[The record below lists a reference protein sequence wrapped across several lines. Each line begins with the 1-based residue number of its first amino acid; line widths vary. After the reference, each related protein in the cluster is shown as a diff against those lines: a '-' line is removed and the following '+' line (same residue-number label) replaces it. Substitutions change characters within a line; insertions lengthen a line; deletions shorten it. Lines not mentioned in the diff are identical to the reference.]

1 MAITLGDYY
10 QYMRW
15 DQFNFYEA
23 SVALNSTVPL
33 NTEIGFSV
41 LWKFEQ
47 LRLHFSTAV
56 ISDLTLTVRLSSIRN
71 SSLNARLLSQQ
82 LSNAQDLILDYT
94 SNALL
99 FNSGEA
105 LIITTSTLSVTNLV
119 GIEVIGWAVR
129 G

>member
-1 MAITLGDYY
+1 MAITSGDYIQY
-10 QYMRW
+10 QRW
-15 DQFNFYEA
+15 DQFTFYEA
-23 SVALNSTVPL
+23 SIALNSVSGI
-33 NTEIGFSV
+33 NTYIGFSV

-56 ISDLTLTVRLSSIRN
+56 ISDLTMAVRLSSARA

-99 FNSGEA
+99 FCSNEQ
-105 LIITTSTLSVTNLV
+105 LLITTSTLSVTNLV
-119 GIEVIGWAVR
+119 GIEVVGWAVR